1 MARDLILGRTRRNW
15 ARGTCSRALAPIS
28 DDASLRLT
36 ELEIAMLAE
45 IAATRARASSGDRAA
60 KRKVASLAKTVASLE
75 RRAARGDASAR
86 RTLRVLRESGA
97 LRPVQVFA
105 MGGEQVSNTSYRVA
119 VLRQA
124 RRLAGNR
131 PPRTLDFAR
140 AKSAVDGAM
149 RAAGISLFLPGSRR
163 GRVTY

>member
-1 MARDLILGRTRRNW
+1 MARDLFLGQTRRNW
-15 ARGTCSRALAPIS
+15 ARGACSRSLAKVS
-28 DDASLRLT
+28 DEVTLRLT

-60 KRKVASLAKTVASLE
+60 KKKVALIAKKVASLEK
-75 RRAARGDASAR
+75 RAARGDASAR
-86 RTLRVLRESGA
+86 RSLRVLRESGA

-124 RRLAGNR
+124 RRLAGGR

-140 AKSAVDGAM
+140 AKSAVDDAM
-149 RAAGISLFLPGSRR
+149 RAANISLFLPGSRR
-163 GRVTY
+163 GRVTH